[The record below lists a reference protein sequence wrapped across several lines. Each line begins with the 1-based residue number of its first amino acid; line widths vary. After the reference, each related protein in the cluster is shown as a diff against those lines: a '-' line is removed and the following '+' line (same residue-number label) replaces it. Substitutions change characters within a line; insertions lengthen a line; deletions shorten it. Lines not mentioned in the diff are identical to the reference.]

1 MNNFNPIQ
9 NEILK
14 AFEQLSERAIF
25 TETVVAKKIRE
36 NAGISGK
43 AKAIL
48 GMNDIEKIVE
58 FLGESRAVHYSLHLN
73 SVNDILI
80 KKDSETALL
89 TPDARKRRQSSEK
102 SMSLLTSS
110 DLRENTRHEN
120 DKKKK
125 PQKRAER
132 KSLSI
137 YSDFEDFDD

>member
-14 AFEQLSERAIF
+14 AFEQLGERAMF

-48 GMNDIEKIVE
+48 GMNDIEKVVE
-58 FLGESRAVHYSLHLN
+58 FLGENRSVHYSLHLN

-80 KKDSETALL
+80 KKS
-89 TPDARKRRQSSEK
+89 
-102 SMSLLTSS
+102 
-110 DLRENTRHEN
+110 
-120 DKKKK
+120 
-125 PQKRAER
+125 
-132 KSLSI
+132 
-137 YSDFEDFDD
+137 F